1 MALSDATLLSITGIT
16 IPEYA
21 IRGLTLDLQLI
32 AADAALRRSINGQ
45 LLDLTSE
52 QFRKYSATLSCE
64 DQDVPTLTDIW
75 QGQLVTMTCIPGVGP
90 VNDASGGTLT
100 LNMMVESWTTSR
112 VEWDA
117 LTNWTINL
125 LEV

>member
-21 IRGLTLDLQLI
+21 IRGLTLDLQLVT
-32 AADAALRRSINGQ
+32 ADAALRRSINGE
-45 LLDLTSE
+45 LLDLTAD

-75 QGQLVTMTCIPGVGP
+75 QGQIVTMTCIQGVGP
-90 VNDASGGTLT
+90 ANDPSGLTLT
-100 LNMMVESWTTSR
+100 LTMMVTSWQTSR

-117 LTNWTINL
+117 LTNWTIEL
-125 LEV
+125 LQV